1 MIYWSNCYDVAAVD
15 DDEILE
21 KVIMGIKYVDEWFSI
36 LQAFLKKYILFP
48 GFHLIE
54 LNINLLDLNLGIIIV
69 YSSLKVFLVMSSIY
83 CCIINHPKCSDLK
96 KNLLINFYFVGLL
109 GGFFCLSHLVSLMQ
123 LLLASWLGWPWSKV
137 GSPSWCWPWTESW
150 CSLSAR
156 YSLHGGWVI
165 LQ

>member
-21 KVIMGIKYVDEWFSI
+21 KVIMGIKYLDEWFPI
-36 LQAFLKKYILFP
+36 LQAFFKKIYFISWIPPNRIKYKSLRFELGHYYCLF
-48 GFHLIE
+48 FF
-54 LNINLLDLNLGIIIV
+54 
-69 YSSLKVFLVMSSIY
+69 KFFLMMSSIY

-96 KNLLINFYFVGLL
+96 KNLLISFYFVGLL
-109 GGFFCLSHLVSLMQ
+109 GGFFLSHLVSLMQ